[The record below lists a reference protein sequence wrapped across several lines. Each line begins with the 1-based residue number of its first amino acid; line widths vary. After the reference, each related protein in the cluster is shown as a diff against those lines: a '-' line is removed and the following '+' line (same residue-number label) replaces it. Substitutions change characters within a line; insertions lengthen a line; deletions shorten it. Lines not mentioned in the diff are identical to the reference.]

1 MLYLQNNY
9 NRRQYIN
16 HKYSKLMRKHL
27 LLLFAMCFVQLMAFA
42 GPRSYQQAL
51 KIAQQQAERLGISMD
66 AMSPQPRMVQ
76 KTNGID
82 PAYYVIE
89 NGTNKGY
96 TIVSADDRLPE
107 IVGYAKQGNYTE
119 DTLPEAYVEFITAYQ
134 KFVEEV
140 KAGNPH
146 ALRTAA
152 EAKAL
157 RESASYTQPTVAPL
171 LGNIQWNQG
180 DPYNRMCPEYD
191 GVNKAVTGCVATA
204 MAQVMGYWKYPSQ
217 LQADIPG
224 YTTGTYNI
232 NVPGISKDTD
242 GTYDWDN
249 ILPQYKSGNFNDD
262 QANAVAKLMHH
273 CGVAV
278 QMNYGPSSGAFVN
291 PERLSKYFGYDK
303 DFMVKVRRESYSMQ
317 EWNTLID
324 NELIAK
330 RPVLY
335 SGQSSDGGHQFVCD
349 GSDGKGLYHINWGWS
364 GYQDGYFDIT
374 ILNPAKGGIG
384 SGNAPDGY
392 NQGSDMIIGIMPDNG
407 QEDIPLVTLKPI
419 YATGIST
426 DTKITITQDTRTSA
440 TDNFKIEFYNYFTN
454 RAPKKFSGYCGW
466 GIKAADGSMKLIT
479 NTSKVQNLQQDYWFP
494 NTYKIDYAFPVGVT
508 TIYPVYSEDN
518 ITWKEAGLE
527 SMGYYTVEATETSLK
542 QLYPLTA
549 EVIVESELLSGKINT
564 IKLDV
569 SNATDNDVFSMLSV
583 YTSTD
588 QTCPEDGVNVY
599 VSVPAKGKSIR
610 EVAIPVPAEEF
621 YLWVKDV
628 DSGTELV
635 SAKKFTATPSG
646 IPQLELVQVVTN
658 ASNEFETEDA
668 YYNNDRVK
676 APKVK
681 DDKLVV
687 RYDIKN
693 NGGLSSG
700 TWSISGFG
708 AKEFTWGGTNSNT
721 IVFPGNGTITQL
733 TATYTPDAVGC
744 KTILV
749 EFRGI
754 YDTNV
759 TGGTVQYDITTSL
772 QEWAL
777 VLIDKQGYYYPM
789 QPSDV
794 VAYVAGAEGGTGIGK
809 VDISKTYIRGDHGQ
823 INITTDR
830 NKTVNIYKLN
840 GQKVAEVKA
849 TAGQPVSIPVAAG
862 IYVVD
867 GTKVAVK

>member
-1 MLYLQNNY
+1 
-9 NRRQYIN
+9 
-16 HKYSKLMRKHL
+16 MRKHL

-335 SGQSSDGGHQFVCD
+335 SGQSSSSGHQFVCD
-349 GSDGKGLYHINWGWS
+349 GSDGKGLYHINWGWG

-700 TWSISGFG
+700 TWNISGFG

-849 TAGQPVSIPVAAG
+849 IAGQPVSIPVAAG

>member
-1 MLYLQNNY
+1 
-9 NRRQYIN
+9 
-16 HKYSKLMRKHL
+16 MRKHL

-171 LGNIQWNQG
+171 LGDIQWNQG

-191 GVNKAVTGCVATA
+191 GVHKAATGCVATA

-217 LQADIPG
+217 LQADISG
-224 YTTGTYNI
+224 YTTRSNNI
-232 NVPGISKDTD
+232 NVPGISKVTD

-249 ILPQYKSGNFNDD
+249 ILPQYRSGSFNDV

-278 QMNYGPSSGAFVN
+278 KMDYGPSSGANVN
-291 PERLSKYFGYDK
+291 PEHLSKYFGYDK
-303 DFMVKVRRESYSMQ
+303 DFMTEVRREAFSIK

-324 NELIAK
+324 NELKAN

-335 SGQSSDGGHQFVCD
+335 SGQSSSSGHQFVCD
-349 GSDGKGLYHINWGWS
+349 GADGKGLYHINWGWG

-407 QEDIPLVTLKPI
+407 KEDIPLVTFKPV
-419 YATGIST
+419 YATGAST

-466 GIKAADGSMKLIT
+466 GVKAADGSMKLIT
-479 NTSKVQNLQQDYWFP
+479 NTSFVQDLQQNYWFP

-527 SMGYYTVEATETSLK
+527 SMSYYTVEATETSIK

-549 EVIVESELLSGKINT
+549 EVIVESELLSGKSNT

-569 SNATDNDVFSMLSV
+569 SNATDNDVFRMLSV

-599 VSVPAKGKSIR
+599 VSVPAKGKSLR

-628 DSGTELV
+628 NSNKELV

-658 ASNEFETEDA
+658 ASNEFETEKA
-668 YYNNDRVK
+668 YWGEDKIK

-687 RYDIKN
+687 RYDIQN
-693 NGGLSSG
+693 NGGASYAGWNVHGLNAETYAYG
-700 TWSISGFG
+700 TSCGDVV
-708 AKEFTWGGTNSNT
+708 AL
-721 IVFPGNGTITQL
+721 PGNGTITQL
-733 TATYTPDAVGC
+733 TATFTPEAIGS
-744 KTILV
+744 KTI
-749 EFRGI
+749 
-754 YDTNV
+754 Y
-759 TGGTVQYDITTSL
+759 VQLDQNMYGNDISGASEQYEIRTSL
-772 QEWAL
+772 
-777 VLIDKQGYYYPM
+777 PM
-789 QPSDV
+789 WDLWRSDERFSYGV
-794 VAYVAGAEGGTGIGK
+794 SPFIVIAYVAGADGGTGIGK

>member
-1 MLYLQNNY
+1 
-9 NRRQYIN
+9 
-16 HKYSKLMRKHL
+16 MRKHL

-171 LGNIQWNQG
+171 LGDIQWNQG

-191 GVNKAVTGCVATA
+191 GVHKAVTGCVATA
-204 MAQVMGYWKYPSQ
+204 LAQVMGYWKYPSQ

-224 YTTGTYNI
+224 YTSKSNKI
-232 NVPGISKDTD
+232 NVPGISKATD

-249 ILPQYKSGNFNDD
+249 ILPQYRSGSFNDV

-278 QMNYGPSSGAFVN
+278 KMDYGQSSGANVN
-291 PERLSKYFGYDK
+291 PEHLSKYFGYDK
-303 DFMVKVRRESYSMQ
+303 DFMAEVRREAFSIK

-324 NELIAK
+324 NELKAK

-335 SGQSSDGGHQFVCD
+335 SGQSSSSGHQFVCD
-349 GSDGKGLYHINWGWS
+349 GSDGKGLYHINWGWGGS
-364 GYQDGYFDIT
+364 QDGYFDIT

-407 QEDIPLVTLKPI
+407 IEDTPLVSYKPV
-419 YATGIST
+419 YATGISS
-426 DTKITITQDTRTSA
+426 DTKITITKDTRTSA
-440 TDNFKIEFYNYFTN
+440 TDNFKIEFYNYFIN
-454 RAPKKFSGYCGW
+454 RSPQLFSGYCGW
-466 GIKAADGSMKLIT
+466 GVKAADGSMKLIST
-479 NTSKVQNLQQDYWFP
+479 TSHVTDLKQNYWFP
-494 NTYKIDYAFPVGVT
+494 KNYKIDYAFPVGIT
-508 TIYPVYSEDN
+508 TIYPVYSEDY

-527 SMGYYTVEATETSLK
+527 SMGYYTVEVTETSIK

-549 EVIVESELLSGKINT
+549 EVIAENELLSGKSNT

-569 SNATDNDVFSMLSV
+569 SNATDNDVFSMLRV

-610 EVAIPVPAEEF
+610 EVDIQAPAEEF
-621 YLWVKDV
+621 YLWVKDE
-628 DSGTELV
+628 DSGIELV
-635 SAKKFTATPSG
+635 SAKKFTATPTG
-646 IPQLELVQVVTN
+646 IPQLELVQVTSN
-658 ASNEFETEDA
+658 ASDEYETEKA
-668 YYNNDRVK
+668 YYNSDRVK

-700 TWSISGFG
+700 NWRISGFS
-708 AKEFTWGGTNSNT
+708 AKDFTGGSTNSNK
-721 IVFPGNGTITQL
+721 IVLPGNGTVTQL
-733 TATYTPDAVGC
+733 TVTFTPDVIGC
-744 KTILV
+744 KTIYV
-749 EFRGI
+749 QFNGI
-754 YDTNV
+754 YDTNG
-759 TGGTVQYDITTSL
+759 TGGTEKYDVTTSL
-772 QEWAL
+772 QEWQL
-777 VLIDKQGYYYPM
+777 PLIDKPGYVYRIR
-789 QPSDV
+789 PSDV

-849 TAGQPVSIPVAAG
+849 TAGQPVSISVAAG

>member
-1 MLYLQNNY
+1 
-9 NRRQYIN
+9 
-16 HKYSKLMRKHL
+16 MRKHL

-249 ILPQYKSGNFNDD
+249 ILPQYNSGNFNDD

-335 SGQSSDGGHQFVCD
+335 SGQSSSSGHQFVCD
-349 GSDGKGLYHINWGWS
+349 GSDGKGLYHINWGWG

-479 NTSKVQNLQQDYWFP
+479 NTRMVQNLQQDYWFP

-700 TWSISGFG
+700 TWSIRGLG

>member
-1 MLYLQNNY
+1 
-9 NRRQYIN
+9 
-16 HKYSKLMRKHL
+16 MRKHL

-76 KTNGID
+76 KTNGIV

-278 QMNYGPSSGAFVN
+278 QMNYGPSSGAVVY

-335 SGQSSDGGHQFVCD
+335 SGQSSSSGHQFVCD
-349 GSDGKGLYHINWGWS
+349 GSDGKGLYHINWGWG

-700 TWSISGFG
+700 TWSIRGLG

>member
-1 MLYLQNNY
+1 
-9 NRRQYIN
+9 
-16 HKYSKLMRKHL
+16 MRKHL

-232 NVPGISKDTD
+232 NVPGINKDTD

-249 ILPQYKSGNFNDD
+249 ILPQYNSGNFNDD

-291 PERLSKYFGYDK
+291 PERLSKYFGYDQ
-303 DFMVKVRRESYSMQ
+303 DFMALVYRESFSMQ

-335 SGQSSDGGHQFVCD
+335 SGQSSSGGHQFVCD
-349 GSDGKGLYHINWGWS
+349 GSDGKGLYHINWGWG

-479 NTSKVQNLQQDYWFP
+479 NTSKVQNLQQNYWFP

-549 EVIVESELLSGKINT
+549 EVIVESELLSGKSNT

-777 VLIDKQGYYYPM
+777 HLIDMQGYFYRM

-794 VAYVAGAEGGTGIGK
+794 VAYVAGADGGTGIGK

-840 GQKVAEVKA
+840 GQKVTEVKT

>member
-1 MLYLQNNY
+1 
-9 NRRQYIN
+9 
-16 HKYSKLMRKHL
+16 MRKHL

-66 AMSPQPRMVQ
+66 AMSPQPKMVQ

-107 IVGYAKQGNYTE
+107 IVGYAKKGNYTE

-171 LGNIQWNQG
+171 LGNIQWNQD
-180 DPYNRMCPEYD
+180 DPYNRMCPEYTS
-191 GVNKAVTGCVATA
+191 GQRAVTGCVATA

-224 YTTGTYNI
+224 YTTGTYGI

-249 ILPQYKSGNFNDD
+249 ILPQYKSGNFNDV

-303 DFMVKVRRESYSMQ
+303 DFMALVYRESYSMQ

-335 SGQSSDGGHQFVCD
+335 SGQSSDSGHQFVCD
-349 GSDGKGLYHINWGWS
+349 GADGKGLYHINWGW
-364 GYQDGYFDIT
+364 GGAQDGYFDIT

-407 QEDIPLVTLKPI
+407 QEDTPLVTYKPV
-419 YATGIST
+419 YATGASA

-466 GIKAADGSMKLIT
+466 GVKAADGSMKLIT
-479 NTSKVQNLQQDYWFP
+479 NTSYVQNLQQNYWFS

-508 TIYPVYSEDN
+508 TIYPVYSVDN

-549 EVIVESELLSGKINT
+549 EVIVENELLSGKSNT
-564 IKLDV
+564 IKLEV
-569 SNATDNDVFSMLSV
+569 SNVTDNDVFSMLSV

-588 QTCPEDGVNVY
+588 QTCPEDGANVY

-628 DSGTELV
+628 DSNTELV
-635 SAKKFTATPSG
+635 SAKKFTAIPTG
-646 IPQLELVQVVTN
+646 TPQLELVQVVTN
-658 ASNEFETEDA
+658 ASDEFETEDA

-700 TWSISGFG
+700 NWIIYGYG
-708 AKEFTWGGTNSNT
+708 AEKFTWGGSNSNT
-721 IVFPGNGTITQL
+721 IVFPGNGTITQV

-749 EFRGI
+749 QFRGI
-754 YDTNV
+754 YDTDI
-759 TGGTVQYDITTSL
+759 TGGTVQYDVTTSL

-777 VLIDKQGYYYPM
+777 NLIDKQGYFYPM
-789 QPSDV
+789 QPTEV
-794 VAYVAGAEGGTGIGK
+794 VAYVAGADGGTGIGK

>member
-1 MLYLQNNY
+1 
-9 NRRQYIN
+9 
-16 HKYSKLMRKHL
+16 MRKHL

-76 KTNGID
+76 KTNGIV

-335 SGQSSDGGHQFVCD
+335 SGQSSSSGHQFVCD
-349 GSDGKGLYHINWGWS
+349 GSDGKGLYHINWGWG

-700 TWSISGFG
+700 TWSIRGLG

>member
-1 MLYLQNNY
+1 
-9 NRRQYIN
+9 
-16 HKYSKLMRKHL
+16 MRKHL

-76 KTNGID
+76 KTNGIV

-278 QMNYGPSSGAFVN
+278 QMNYGPSSGAVVY

-335 SGQSSDGGHQFVCD
+335 SGQSSSSGHQFVCD
-349 GSDGKGLYHINWGWS
+349 GSDGKGLYHINWGWG

-628 DSGTELV
+628 ASGTELV

-700 TWSISGFG
+700 TWNISGFG

-849 TAGQPVSIPVAAG
+849 TAGQPVSIPVASG

>member
-1 MLYLQNNY
+1 
-9 NRRQYIN
+9 
-16 HKYSKLMRKHL
+16 MRKHL

-224 YTTGTYNI
+224 YTTGKYKI
-232 NVPGISKDTD
+232 NVPGINKDTD

-249 ILPQYKSGNFNDD
+249 ILPQYNSGSFNDV
-262 QANAVAKLMHH
+262 QANAVAKLMYH

-278 QMNYGPSSGAFVN
+278 QMNYGPSSGANVN
-291 PERLSKYFGYDK
+291 PEHLSKYFGYDK
-303 DFMVKVRRESYSMQ
+303 DFMAEVYREAFSIK

-324 NELIAK
+324 NELKAK

-335 SGQSSDGGHQFVCD
+335 SGQSSGSGHQFVCD
-349 GSDGKGLYHINWGWS
+349 GSDGKGLYHINWGWG

-479 NTSKVQNLQQDYWFP
+479 NTRMVQNLQQNYWFP

-549 EVIVESELLSGKINT
+549 EVIVESELLSGKSNT

-744 KTILV
+744 KTIYV
-749 EFRGI
+749 QFNGI
-754 YDTNV
+754 YDNG
-759 TGGTVQYDITTSL
+759 TGGTEYDVTTSL
-772 QEWAL
+772 QEWQL
-777 VLIDKQGYYYPM
+777 PLIDKPGYVYRIRPF
-789 QPSDV
+789 DV

-840 GQKVAEVKA
+840 GQKVTEVKA

>member
-1 MLYLQNNY
+1 
-9 NRRQYIN
+9 
-16 HKYSKLMRKHL
+16 MRKHL

-335 SGQSSDGGHQFVCD
+335 SGQSSSSGHQFVCD
-349 GSDGKGLYHINWGWS
+349 GSDGKGLYHINWGWG

-700 TWSISGFG
+700 TWSIRGLG

>member
-1 MLYLQNNY
+1 
-9 NRRQYIN
+9 
-16 HKYSKLMRKHL
+16 MRKHL

-232 NVPGISKDTD
+232 NVPGINKDTD

-249 ILPQYKSGNFNDD
+249 ILPQYNSGSFNDD

-479 NTSKVQNLQQDYWFP
+479 NTRMVQNLQQDYWFP

-628 DSGTELV
+628 ASGTELV

>member
-1 MLYLQNNY
+1 
-9 NRRQYIN
+9 
-16 HKYSKLMRKHL
+16 MRKHL

-180 DPYNRMCPEYD
+180 DPYNRMCPEYTS
-191 GVNKAVTGCVATA
+191 GQRAVTGCVATA
-204 MAQVMGYWKYPSQ
+204 MAQVMGYWKYPKQ

-224 YTTGTYNI
+224 YTTRNEKYRI
-232 NVPGISKDTD
+232 NVPGINKDTD

-249 ILPQYKSGNFNDD
+249 ILPQYNSGSFNDV

-278 QMNYGPSSGAFVN
+278 EMDYGPSSGANVN
-291 PERLSKYFGYDK
+291 PEHLSKYFGYDK
-303 DFMVKVRRESYSMQ
+303 DFMAEVYREAFSIK

-324 NELIAK
+324 NELKAK

-335 SGQSSDGGHQFVCD
+335 SGQSSSSGHQFVCD
-349 GSDGKGLYHINWGWS
+349 GSDGKGLYHINWGWG

-479 NTSKVQNLQQDYWFP
+479 NTRKVQNLQQNYWFP

-549 EVIVESELLSGKINT
+549 EVIVESELLSGKSNT

-700 TWSISGFG
+700 TWSIRGFG

-749 EFRGI
+749 QFRGI

-759 TGGTVQYDITTSL
+759 TGGTVQYDVTTSL

-777 VLIDKQGYYYPM
+777 DLIDAQGYFYPM

-840 GQKVAEVKA
+840 GQKVTEVKT

>member
-1 MLYLQNNY
+1 
-9 NRRQYIN
+9 
-16 HKYSKLMRKHL
+16 MRKHL

-66 AMSPQPRMVQ
+66 AMLPQPRMVQ

-224 YTTGTYNI
+224 YTTRSYKI
-232 NVPGISKDTD
+232 NVAGISKDTD

-249 ILPQYKSGNFNDD
+249 ILPQYKSGSFNDD
-262 QANAVAKLMHH
+262 QAYAIAKLMHH

-278 QMNYGPSSGAFVN
+278 EMDYGPSSGAVVN

-335 SGQSSDGGHQFVCD
+335 SGQSSSSGHQFVCD
-349 GSDGKGLYHINWGWS
+349 GSDGKGLYHINWGWG

-479 NTSKVQNLQQDYWFP
+479 NTRKVQNLQQNYWFP

-549 EVIVESELLSGKINT
+549 EVIVESELLSGKSNT

-700 TWSISGFG
+700 TWSIRGFG

-744 KTILV
+744 KTIYV
-749 EFRGI
+749 QFNGI
-754 YDTNV
+754 YDNG
-759 TGGTVQYDITTSL
+759 TGGTEYDVTTSL
-772 QEWAL
+772 QEWQL
-777 VLIDKQGYYYPM
+777 PLIDKPGYVYRIRPF
-789 QPSDV
+789 DV

>member
-1 MLYLQNNY
+1 
-9 NRRQYIN
+9 
-16 HKYSKLMRKHL
+16 MRKHL

-171 LGNIQWNQG
+171 LGDIQWNQG

-191 GVNKAVTGCVATA
+191 GVHKAVTGCVATA
-204 MAQVMGYWKYPSQ
+204 LAQVMGYWKYPSQ

-224 YTTGTYNI
+224 YTSKSNKI
-232 NVPGISKDTD
+232 NVPGISKATD

-249 ILPQYKSGNFNDD
+249 ILPQYRSGSFNDV

-278 QMNYGPSSGAFVN
+278 KMDYGQSSGANVN
-291 PERLSKYFGYDK
+291 PEHLSKYFGYDK
-303 DFMVKVRRESYSMQ
+303 DFMAEVRREAFSIK

-324 NELIAK
+324 NELKAK

-335 SGQSSDGGHQFVCD
+335 SGQSSSSGHQFVCD
-349 GSDGKGLYHINWGWS
+349 GSDGKGLYHINWGWGGS
-364 GYQDGYFDIT
+364 QDGYFDIT

-407 QEDIPLVTLKPI
+407 IEDTPLVSYKPV
-419 YATGIST
+419 YATGISS
-426 DTKITITQDTRTSA
+426 DTKITITKDTRTSA
-440 TDNFKIEFYNYFTN
+440 TDNFKIEFYNYFIN
-454 RAPKKFSGYCGW
+454 RSPQLFSGYCGW
-466 GIKAADGSMKLIT
+466 GVKVADGSMKLIST
-479 NTSKVQNLQQDYWFP
+479 TSHVTDLKQNYWFP
-494 NTYKIDYAFPVGVT
+494 KNYKIDYAFPVGIT
-508 TIYPVYSEDN
+508 TIYPVYSEDY

-527 SMGYYTVEATETSLK
+527 SMGYYTVEVTETSIK

-549 EVIVESELLSGKINT
+549 EVIAENELLSGKSNT

-569 SNATDNDVFSMLSV
+569 SNATDNDVFSMLRV

-610 EVAIPVPAEEF
+610 EVDIQAPAEEF
-621 YLWVKDV
+621 YLWVKDE
-628 DSGTELV
+628 DSGIELV
-635 SAKKFTATPSG
+635 SAKKFTATPTG
-646 IPQLELVQVVTN
+646 IPQLELVQVTSN
-658 ASNEFETEDA
+658 ASDEYETEKA
-668 YYNNDRVK
+668 YYNSDRVK

-700 TWSISGFG
+700 NWRISGFS
-708 AKEFTWGGTNSNT
+708 AKDFTGGSTNSNK
-721 IVFPGNGTITQL
+721 IVLPGNGTVTQL
-733 TATYTPDAVGC
+733 TVTFTPDVIGC
-744 KTILV
+744 KTIYV
-749 EFRGI
+749 QFNGI
-754 YDTNV
+754 YDTNG
-759 TGGTVQYDITTSL
+759 TGGTEKYDVTTSL
-772 QEWAL
+772 QEWQL
-777 VLIDKQGYYYPM
+777 PLIDKPGYVYRIR
-789 QPSDV
+789 PSDV

-849 TAGQPVSIPVAAG
+849 TAGQPVSISVAAG

>member
-1 MLYLQNNY
+1 
-9 NRRQYIN
+9 
-16 HKYSKLMRKHL
+16 MRKHL

-335 SGQSSDGGHQFVCD
+335 SGQSSSSGHQFVCD

-479 NTSKVQNLQQDYWFP
+479 NTRMVQNLQQDYWFP

-700 TWSISGFG
+700 TWSIRGLG

-840 GQKVAEVKA
+840 GQKVTEVKT

>member
-249 ILPQYKSGNFNDD
+249 ILPQYNSGSFNDD

-335 SGQSSDGGHQFVCD
+335 SGQSSSSGHQFVCD
-349 GSDGKGLYHINWGWS
+349 GSDGKGLYHINWGWG

-407 QEDIPLVTLKPI
+407 QEDIPLVTFKPV
-419 YATGIST
+419 YATGAHA

-628 DSGTELV
+628 ASGTELV

-840 GQKVAEVKA
+840 GQKVTEVKT

>member
-1 MLYLQNNY
+1 
-9 NRRQYIN
+9 
-16 HKYSKLMRKHL
+16 MRKHL

-278 QMNYGPSSGAFVN
+278 QMNYGPSSGAVVY

-700 TWSISGFG
+700 TWSIRGLG

>member
-249 ILPQYKSGNFNDD
+249 ILPQYNSGNFNDD

-335 SGQSSDGGHQFVCD
+335 SGQSSSSGHQFVCD
-349 GSDGKGLYHINWGWS
+349 GSDGKGLYHINWGWG

-549 EVIVESELLSGKINT
+549 EVIVESELLSGKSNT

-628 DSGTELV
+628 ASGTELV

-700 TWSISGFG
+700 TWSIRGLG

>member
-1 MLYLQNNY
+1 
-9 NRRQYIN
+9 
-16 HKYSKLMRKHL
+16 MRKHL

-278 QMNYGPSSGAFVN
+278 QMNYGPSSGAVVY

-335 SGQSSDGGHQFVCD
+335 SGQSSSSGHQFVCD

-700 TWSISGFG
+700 TWSIRGLG

>member
-335 SGQSSDGGHQFVCD
+335 SGQSSSSGHQFVCD
-349 GSDGKGLYHINWGWS
+349 GSDGKGLYHINWGWG

-628 DSGTELV
+628 ASGTELV

-700 TWSISGFG
+700 TWSIRGLG